1 MTIQHKLITG
11 ADLHEP
17 KDVAAA
23 AANKVYVA
31 NGSGSGTWATLATAS
46 ITDDAVTADKLANS
60 INTAIA
66 ANTAKTTNAT
76 HSGEVTGAT
85 ALTIANNAVTNAKM
99 ADNAIDT
106 AELAAGAVET
116 DKTNLPKGKFYFY
129 NTGSPYSLSF
139 ASSTAKVAATTIA
152 SGYGNLVTEATS
164 ARLTYTGT
172 PTTVVKLDFDVSI
185 KQASG
190 ADRDIMISV
199 HRNGTVI
206 AGSQVVV
213 TSVTGDLHQA
223 AGSCFYN
230 AATDDY
236 FEIYAQN
243 TGADG
248 TMLFQKVAL
257 TLTAT

>member
-1 MTIQHKLITG
+1 MTIQHKTITG
-11 ADLHEP
+11 TDLHEP
-17 KDVAAA
+17 KGVAAA

-31 NGSGSGTWATLATAS
+31 NGSASGAWATLAAAS
-46 ITDDAVTADKLANS
+46 ITDNAITTAKILDANVT
-60 INTAIA
+60 TAKITNLNVTSGKIA
-66 ANTAKTTNAT
+66 A
-76 HSGEVTGAT
+76 S
-85 ALTIANNAVTNAKM
+85 
-99 ADNAIDT
+99 AIT
-106 AELAAGAVET
+106 T

-129 NTGSPYSLSF
+129 NIGSPYTLAHSG
-139 ASSTAKVAATTIA
+139 STAKVAPTTIA
-152 SGYGNLVTEATS
+152 SGLGSLVTEATS

-172 PTTVVKLDFDVSI
+172 LTAVVKLDFDVSL

-199 HRNGTVI
+199 HRNGSVI
-206 AGSQVVV
+206 AGSQVLV

-230 AATDDY
+230 AADNDY

-243 TGADG
+243 TGASGD
-248 TMLFQKVAL
+248 MVFQKVGL

>member
-1 MTIQHKLITG
+1 MFTPFAEMSGLIRPSSVGPQLLKLDI
-11 ADLHEP
+11 
-17 KDVAAA
+17 
-23 AANKVYVA
+23 
-31 NGSGSGTWATLATAS
+31 
-46 ITDDAVTADKLANS
+46 
-60 INTAIA
+60 
-66 ANTAKTTNAT
+66 KT
-76 HSGEVTGAT
+76 
-85 ALTIANNAVTNAKM
+85 
-99 ADNAIDT
+99 
-106 AELAAGAVET
+106 
-116 DKTNLPKGKFYFY
+116 
-129 NTGSPYSLSF
+129 SL
-139 ASSTAKVAATTIA
+139 ASSYSKTSKVAATTIA